1 MTERKRE
8 KERERE
14 KREKRDWSRLIWNV
28 NAEEEKKILALIL
41 WKGGRCIIAVSPL
54 CDRLPEAFW
63 RGRGDHGSGECRVWV
78 RAM

>member
-1 MTERKRE
+1 LVKVDLECQRR
-8 KERERE
+8 RR
-14 KREKRDWSRLIWNV
+14 
-28 NAEEEKKILALIL
+28 KKILALIL
-41 WKGGRCIIAVSPL
+41 WKGNRCIIAVSPL